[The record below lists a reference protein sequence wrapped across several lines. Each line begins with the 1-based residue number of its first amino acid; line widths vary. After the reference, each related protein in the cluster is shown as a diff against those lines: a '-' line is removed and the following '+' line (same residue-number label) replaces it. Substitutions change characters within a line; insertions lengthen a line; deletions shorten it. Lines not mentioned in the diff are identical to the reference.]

1 MTALSIEA
9 LQFGFADADKVV
21 NDFHLQAES
30 GEIICLLGASG
41 CGKTTVLNLIA
52 GLLKPSGGK
61 IELSTRKSAAE
72 TGIDVGYIFQND
84 ALFPWRTVEGNLLL
98 ASDLNPAL
106 SKAQA
111 LDKMGQYLDV
121 FHLSKSVLKKFPSQL
136 SGGMRQRVSIIQTLM
151 FEPELILLD
160 EPFSAL
166 DYYTKLSLEEEFCQL
181 VRSQGKTA
189 ILVTHDIEEAVAM
202 ADRAYIMNGGKLE
215 REFVI
220 RAPHQEESRSTA
232 TNEARGSSVFAEHYR
247 LIWKELKQVV
257 GSKD

>member
-1 MTALSIEA
+1 MTTLLIEA
-9 LQFGFADADKVV
+9 LQFGFANQDKVV
-21 NDFHLQAES
+21 NDFHLQAGS

-52 GLLKPSGGK
+52 GLLKPSSGK
-61 IELSTRKSAAE
+61 IQLSGKKAGAE
-72 TGIDVGYIFQND
+72 TGIDVGYIFQTD

-106 SKAQA
+106 SRAKAKE
-111 LDKMGQYLDV
+111 KMEQYLEV
-121 FHLSKSVLKKFPSQL
+121 FHLQGSVLKKYPSQL

-181 VRSQGKTA
+181 VRKQGKTA
-189 ILVTHDIEEAVAM
+189 VMVTHDIEEAVAM

-215 REFVI
+215 SEFII
-220 RAPHQEESRSTA
+220 RPPQKDGAESP
-232 TNEARGSSVFAEHYR
+232 NEARGSSVFAEHYR
-247 LIWKELKQVV
+247 LIWKELKQIV
-257 GSKD
+257 GSKE